1 MPQVIDIE
9 REMEPLT
16 FLEGRHADSSED
28 DLAAAFATLAV
39 YRDGGIFAG
48 GFSGM
53 SDWERHSNGDE
64 IVHVLDGATPITIVT
79 ASGPDPFALTDA
91 GLNPSGCA
99 PVRLDTPAA
108 PLRVPAAAVPPARP
122 FVPLEATEVRI
133 EDEGP

>member
-16 FLEGRHADSSED
+16 FLEGRPADSSED

-64 IVHVLDGATPITIVT
+64 IVHVLDLSLIHISEPT
-79 ASGPDPFALTDA
+79 
-91 GLNPSGCA
+91 
-99 PVRLDTPAA
+99 
-108 PLRVPAAAVPPARP
+108 RP
-122 FVPLEATEVRI
+122 Y
-133 EDEGP
+133 